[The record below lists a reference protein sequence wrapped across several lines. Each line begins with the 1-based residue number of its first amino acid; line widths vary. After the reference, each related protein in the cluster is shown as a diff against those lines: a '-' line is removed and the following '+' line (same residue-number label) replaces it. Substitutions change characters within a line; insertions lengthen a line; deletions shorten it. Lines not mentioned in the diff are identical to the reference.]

1 MLIQTTGPALAILS
15 LVGCA
20 AGQKY
25 HDKAMDFAA
34 VKTVIVLPFSNLSRD
49 NLAGDRVR
57 DVFSTMLLATGG
69 VYVLPTGETNRG
81 LVKAGVNAPATPS
94 TEEVI
99 ALGKALGAEAVFTGT
114 VREYGEVR
122 SGSAAANAISLSL
135 EMTETATGKVVW
147 TSSTT
152 RGGIT
157 FGDRLFGGGGQPMN
171 SITEDAVRDLLRAL
185 YK

>member
-1 MLIQTTGPALAILS
+1 MLTHKTAPALALLS
-15 LVGCA
+15 LLGCA

-25 HDKAMDFAA
+25 HDKTMDFGA
-34 VKTVIVLPFSNLSRD
+34 VKTVIVLPFANLSRD

-69 VYVLPTGETNRG
+69 VYVLPTGETNKG
-81 LVKAGVNAPATPS
+81 LTKTGVLAPAAPS
-94 TEEVI
+94 KDDVV
-99 ALGKALGAEAVFTGT
+99 ALGKALGADAVFTGT

-135 EMTETATGKVVW
+135 EMMETATGKVVW
-147 TSSTT
+147 TASTT

-157 FGDRLFGGGGQPMN
+157 FADRLFGGGGQPMN
-171 SITEDAVRDLLRAL
+171 SITEDAVHDLLRAL